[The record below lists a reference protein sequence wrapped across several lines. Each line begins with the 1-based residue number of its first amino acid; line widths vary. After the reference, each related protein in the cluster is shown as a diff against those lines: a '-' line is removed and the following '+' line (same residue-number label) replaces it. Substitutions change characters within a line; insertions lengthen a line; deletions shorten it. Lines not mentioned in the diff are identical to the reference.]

1 MTEIAGG
8 GAPRRRGFL
17 LLAAMF
23 AAGALAGAA
32 VDRAYVVRR
41 GANANGLI
49 ASLAARRERER
60 RTLSDRQVEIP
71 FALAQLS
78 LTPAQEEQIR
88 RIVIRIRPRTDSLWN
103 AVRPRAQA
111 LESQMF
117 QESLCVLTPDQIDR
131 YKDFQR
137 AENFPPEITTERL
150 RLVTTGSCPKGS
162 P

>member
-1 MTEIAGG
+1 MSDIASG

-23 AAGALAGAA
+23 LAGGLAGAA
-32 VDRAYVVRR
+32 IDRVYVVRQR
-41 GANANGLI
+41 NIEANNAVATL
-49 ASLAARRERER
+49 SARRERER
-60 RTLSDRQVEIP
+60 RLSDREVEIP
-71 FALAQLS
+71 FALAKLN
-78 LTPAQEEQIR
+78 LTQEQEEQIR

-117 QESLCVLTPDQIDR
+117 QESLCVLTREQIDH
-131 YKDFQR
+131 YKDNQR
-137 AENFPPEITTERL
+137 TENFPPAVTAERL
-150 RLVTTGSCPKGS
+150 RLVTTGSCPKAA